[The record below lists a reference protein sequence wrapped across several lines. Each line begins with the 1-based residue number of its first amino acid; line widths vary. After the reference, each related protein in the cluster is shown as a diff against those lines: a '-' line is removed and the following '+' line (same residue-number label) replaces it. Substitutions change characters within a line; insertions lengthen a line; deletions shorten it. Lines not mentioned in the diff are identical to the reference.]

1 MSNKQTFY
9 IHFTFCLQS
18 DDIFKK
24 IIQKRFFEFLD
35 ELGWTLKYKQ
45 PYADAI
51 IEKLT
56 SIIQSDRALV
66 NSIKSQ
72 LGDPLSIALSFID
85 YDVVSKVLFSYPNL
99 VKVLYEKMPKEITKL
114 ATETGHLDALKDA
127 V

>member
-1 MSNKQTFY
+1 M
-9 IHFTFCLQS
+9 
-18 DDIFKK
+18 
-24 IIQKRFFEFLD
+24 
-35 ELGWTLKYKQ
+35 GWTLKYKQ

-56 SIIQSDRALV
+56 SSIQSDRALV